1 MDVRKHW
8 SEGFLL
14 LLFACCHDI
23 REKVMHT
30 AFNSKMLIYMLKY
43 TMCMQDICMYV
54 QVVLH
59 MSARFLHM
67 SPNAY
72 LGGPGYCTTI
82 ILCWYNMDHN
92 ILA

>member
-1 MDVRKHW
+1 
-8 SEGFLL
+8 
-14 LLFACCHDI
+14 
-23 REKVMHT
+23 
-30 AFNSKMLIYMLKY
+30 
-43 TMCMQDICMYV
+43 MCMQDICMYV